1 LREQNASVVTPVTG
15 LFPVLTVVLAFVVL
29 RERLNKV
36 QVGGMLLALA
46 SIAILSI

>member
-1 LREQNASVVTPVTG
+1 
-15 LFPVLTVVLAFVVL
+15 VL

-46 SIAILSI
+46 AIVILSI